1 LFLVFSSYDLRDH
14 KRESGVFFHT
24 QAIGASNGDKI
35 YHRGKRDYIYKKKYD
50 SKILEKLRLVKIRT
64 LRSTMKLLKH
74 QQPLDVFRINAEG
87 PRVSYE
93 FNILQNLLNDQ
104 MFQCIQ
110 QISLNFHFFGSLL
123 FSSDEKDEAISS
135 KKATENALF
144 AYERITL
151 LKKLNQEFNVH
162 ITSSNIY
169 DSNGTRVTGASE
181 FIELLRSKK
190 EHVTF
195 VILLYNQNQVKS
207 CFL

>member
-1 LFLVFSSYDLRDH
+1 
-14 KRESGVFFHT
+14 
-24 QAIGASNGDKI
+24 
-35 YHRGKRDYIYKKKYD
+35 
-50 SKILEKLRLVKIRT
+50 
-64 LRSTMKLLKH
+64 MKLLKH